1 MTSPTNFQ
9 MSKFQVKFYKGEYRE
24 RQRNASRD
32 KAICYVEHHFNMTA
46 DRNTSCVIVGSNASK
61 KSIEIAADYAKLC
74 TEYFGTKLAGAN
86 GVVKGGYQGRG
97 NANVY
102 YTNCPAVLLEPL
114 FCGNPKHVQIIK
126 SELGQQTL
134 AEILV
139 LVIQTHFP
147 SGGLIAFSV
156 GHKYKLSKPKDRGA
170 ELLGGGSEADYAEKV
185 LLKAAT
191 ILTQEIKV
199 ESEPLPIKFS
209 EDDDDEV
216 SHEPSAQQESET
228 VLSNPSPVTATLEV
242 AEIPT
247 ETKVIPNPEP
257 VGFKAKITKIFTAIT
272 GGTFSLAMLKEWL
285 QIQIS
290 PETLALLKLI
300 LPTLLVLAGVAVLFW
315 FVAEKMTNWKITKLT
330 ADINSDKSRHD
341 IEVQK

>member
-1 MTSPTNFQ
+1 

-74 TEYFGTKLAGAN
+74 TEHFGTKLAGAN

-147 SGGLIAFSV
+147 SGGLVAFSV

-209 EDDDDEV
+209 EGDDDEIDEAILVPAPSQPVAPEVESGNPLPV
-216 SHEPSAQQESET
+216 S
-228 VLSNPSPVTATLEV
+228 TLEV
-242 AEIPT
+242 AEVPT
-247 ETKVIPNPEP
+247 ETKSIPNPEP
-257 VGFKAKITKIFTAIT
+257 VGFRAKITKIFTAIT

-290 PETLALLKLI
+290 PETLAILKVLLPIILALGGLALI
-300 LPTLLVLAGVAVLFW
+300 VWYVS
-315 FVAEKMTNWKITKLT
+315 EKVTNWKLVKLQ
-330 ADINSDKSRHD
+330 AEINSDKSRHD
-341 IEVQK
+341 ISIS